1 MVLLTSQTRTPF
13 FNARTAQ
20 SATIAIGRLKQRWD
34 SAMTRELVF
43 VKSFGVTVTN
53 IVTTALT
60 NLRWIATSAK
70 IRTKNSSDVFLRG
83 RTGKKNSSN
92 NLDNL
97 ICFRCLPI
105 ALKCN
110 GVSNCDDW
118 SDENPADCDDCKRPG
133 LTKCDDSLI
142 CVRDQDVCDGVP
154 HCLDKSDESDCKMVC
169 DDVDTFRCED
179 ESRCIPTS
187 ALCNGLNECLDAS
200 DETPEMCG
208 EADTSGKFRWG
219 DSTSSSYNNLFFCSV
234 VQMGR

>member
-1 MVLLTSQTRTPF
+1 MRLCDDQRTCV
-13 FNARTAQ
+13 
-20 SATIAIGRLKQRWD
+20 
-34 SAMTRELVF
+34 REEF
-43 VKSFGVTVTN
+43 WCNGHEHCHD
-53 IVTTALT
+53 
-60 NLRWIATSAK
+60 
-70 IRTKNSSDVFLRG
+70 SSDELAVNCNLCEDQDEELFRCIFE
-83 RTGKKNSSN
+83 GKDRQEKQKLN

-97 ICFRCLPI
+97 IDFRCLPI

-118 SDENPADCDDCKRPG
+118 SDENPADCDDCKKPG

-142 CVRDQDVCDGVP
+142 CVLDHDVCDGVP

-208 EADTSGKFRWG
+208 EADTSGKFR
-219 DSTSSSYNNLFFCSV
+219 
-234 VQMGR
+234 